1 MIYKIVGN
9 GLVKI
14 LTTEYQFKEY
24 LNCIVL
30 EHHSWTVYT
39 CDPDWHEVIDKNAVK
54 WILVFVL
61 FTELSQVLKEVL
73 TMNKHD
79 INYCF
84 VDTKTGNYFDV
95 CLVSCFKQ
103 CDLDIAVYWEGWTKE
118 YIDKQSDPDAVFD
131 LSVEGAKELIK
142 ILQDFIV
149 NQKN

>member
-1 MIYKIVGN
+1 
-9 GLVKI
+9 
-14 LTTEYQFKEY
+14 
-24 LNCIVL
+24 
-30 EHHSWTVYT
+30 
-39 CDPDWHEVIDKNAVK
+39 
-54 WILVFVL
+54 
-61 FTELSQVLKEVL
+61 
-73 TMNKHD
+73 MNKHD

-118 YIDKQSDPDAVFD
+118 YIDKQADPDAVFD
-131 LSVEGAKELIK
+131 LSVSGAKELIK